1 MCEEKAN
8 TAEPQMG
15 FGAEFDFKVLKDSLQ
30 VSYRACDD
38 QNGYQIFTDAFQ
50 FIQHAC
56 VAKLLPTEIM
66 HQLKGTTVID

>member
-50 FIQHAC
+50 FTGPL
-56 VAKLLPTEIM
+56 VDPLRPSVLW
-66 HQLKGTTVID
+66 V